1 MSDAVP
7 YTGGTPS
14 DWINLR
20 GKSAHVT
27 GAGKGIGAAIA
38 RALAMAGAQVMASD
52 LDRASAETTAGTINS
67 SIKMDDG
74 NRVHAMQL
82 DVTDRCAVDAAMD
95 HTVKTLGSLDILV
108 NNAGVYNGFGGPV
121 REITD
126 EQWRTLWSVNV
137 DGLFYCCRAAAGV
150 MIDAG
155 KGGRIINISST
166 QAVTPGVGVTYDGS
180 KAAVLQITRA
190 LALELAPHNINVN
203 ALAPGPTWVQGGEP
217 PSVAGNSPP
226 PTGAPL
232 GDTVAGRIARLPKG
246 HWGEPMEQG
255 KAALFL
261 ASDMSNFVTGI
272 YLPVDGGWLVL

>member
-1 MSDAVP
+1 MTHTETKDSNSA
-7 YTGGTPS
+7 TPA
-14 DWINLR
+14 DWIDLT
-20 GKSAHVT
+20 GKTAHVT

-38 RALAMAGAQVMASD
+38 KALAMAGARVMVSD
-52 LDRASAETTAGTINS
+52 VDLASAQATADAISAVAHNA
-67 SIKMDDG
+67 
-74 NRVHAMQL
+74 HAMQL
-82 DVTDRCAVDAAMD
+82 DVSDRDAVDAAIAA
-95 HTVKTLGSLDILV
+95 TVSTLGRLDILV

-121 REITD
+121 RDISD

-137 DGLFYCCRAAAGV
+137 DGVFYCCRAAARA

-155 KGGRIINISST
+155 NGGRIINISST

-180 KAAVLQITRA
+180 KAAVLQITKA

-217 PSVAGNSPP
+217 PSVAGNAPP
-226 PTGAPL
+226 PTGEPL
-232 GDTVAGRIARLPKG
+232 SDTVTDRIARLPKG
-246 HWGEPMEQG
+246 HWGDPMEQG

-261 ASDMSNFVTGI
+261 ASDMSSFVTGI